1 MATGAQVSFGS
12 GADAGTFNGTVG
24 AASIYGGA
32 GADTLDF
39 NGAVGAATIDSG
51 AGATASTSLLRLA
64 RHRLMRVWELTR

>member
-39 NGAVGAATIDSG
+39 NGAVELQRLIPEPEP
-51 AGATASTSLLRLA
+51 TASTSLLRLA